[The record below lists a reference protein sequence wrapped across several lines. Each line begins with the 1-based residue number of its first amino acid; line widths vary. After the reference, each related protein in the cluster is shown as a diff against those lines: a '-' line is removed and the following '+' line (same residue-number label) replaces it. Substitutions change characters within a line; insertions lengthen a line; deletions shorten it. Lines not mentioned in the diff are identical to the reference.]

1 MTAAVARPD
10 GRGPLGRRGPK
21 PGLTYRPGPRPAHP
35 SVSVVVPV
43 HGHQP
48 FLAEQIEALASQSYG
63 GWWEV
68 LICDNGCDAYTLSLP
83 GRHGAGLARLRVIDA
98 TGRPGA
104 CFARNRGVDEARG
117 ELILICDADDVV
129 GAGWV
134 ENLVRAAAT
143 ADLVGGH
150 VDYGRLNTALSA
162 AWRMPLTDGRLP
174 TQLGFLPFAVGCN
187 LAVWRDLY
195 LAVGG
200 CDEEVVGGRGGD
212 DVDLSWRVQLAG
224 GRLAFAPEAVVHYR
238 LRSDLRSLV
247 RQMYGYGQSSAV
259 LYRNYR
265 RYGARRR
272 PAGEAVHFW
281 LHVLRRGPGLARS
294 PEAGGHKLTQVA
306 YHLGEMR
313 GALRY
318 RVLFW

>member
-1 MTAAVARPD
+1 MSW
-10 GRGPLGRRGPK
+10 RGPK
-21 PGLTYRPGPRPAHP
+21 PGHVYRPGPRPP
-35 SVSVVVPV
+35 LPPVSVVIPV

-48 FLAEQIEALASQSYG
+48 YLKQQIEALSAQDYA

-68 LICDNGCDAYTLSLP
+68 LVCDNGCDGFTRSLV
-83 GRHGAGLARLRVIDA
+83 GRYGAGLANLRVVDA
-98 TGRPGA
+98 TARPGA

-134 ENLVRAAAT
+134 GALVRAAAS

-150 VDYGRLNTALSA
+150 VDYERLNTALAA
-162 AWRMPLTDGRLP
+162 AWRMPLTDGQLP
-174 TQLGFLPFAVGCN
+174 TQLEFLPFAVGCN
-187 LAVWRDLY
+187 LAIWRDLY

-200 CDEEVVGGRGGD
+200 CDEEVVGGSGGD

-238 LRSDLRSLV
+238 LRSDLRSLLC
-247 RQMYGYGQSSAV
+247 QMYRYGQSSAV
-259 LYRNYR
+259 LYRNFR

-272 PAGEAVHFW
+272 PAGEALHFW

-294 PEAGGHKLTQVA
+294 PGAGGHKLTQIA

-318 RVLFW
+318 RVMFW